1 MSRGPKKSD
10 NLEGGIVAFF
20 VTSVKRLFQPQPP
33 DPQEPEEQ
41 PPPPMELVDVIPKPE
56 RGPASI
62 NSTLIDPQVFINPSS
77 TRNVRSSWS

>member
-1 MSRGPKKSD
+1 MANVEKL
-10 NLEGGIVAFF
+10 N
-20 VTSVKRLFQPQPP
+20 QPQPP

-41 PPPPMELVDVIPKPE
+41 PPPPIDLVEVIPKPE

-62 NSTLIDPQVFINPSS
+62 NSTLMEPQVFINPSS